1 MGHLGAYWGG
11 GRPQAARGQAA
22 GAHLRVHHDREASL
36 PTPQGT
42 KKKKNWIWA
51 HGRGWG
57 LIETYLEK
65 LKVGPFSFSRQSH
78 SLFLHSAFQVLT
90 TYE

>member
-42 KKKKNWIWA
+42 KKKKT
-51 HGRGWG
+51 GS
-57 LIETYLEK
+57 
-65 LKVGPFSFSRQSH
+65 GPMGEGGGGGGGGDQR
-78 SLFLHSAFQVLT
+78 LCA
-90 TYE
+90 

>member
-42 KKKKNWIWA
+42 KQNKNWIWP
-51 HGRGWG
+51 HGGVAG
-57 LIETYLEK
+57 VT
-65 LKVGPFSFSRQSH
+65 
-78 SLFLHSAFQVLT
+78 SAFVLSPCALCRALI
-90 TYE
+90 